1 MVALDPPSKPNRPE
15 LDFIPSGS
23 WSRER
28 RNKTKRHKN
37 HHQTQTSH
45 HCNHHRKPTQ
55 APHEYKKNKQ
65 RPINHWTHRQKPS
78 HPLQK
83 STQTLHPLHKSNQT
97 HQPLHPPHKSMQIST
112 TAGDVELRVGRRL
125 WDRQVRVWELRGR
138 VETDGEKERTN
149 NILYEVRINFF
160 IFYFFQLSAHSHIY
174 NCTLYTYI
182 IIYCSTLFV
191 DSAPL
196 LQMLCIFKWG

>member
-1 MVALDPPSKPNRPE
+1 MVPWIHPQNPTDLSLILYPAAVDPEREETRPRGIKTTIKPRPATTVITIGNRH
-15 LDFIPSGS
+15 
-23 WSRER
+23 
-28 RNKTKRHKN
+28 RHRTN
-37 HHQTQTSH
+37 I
-45 HCNHHRKPTQ
+45 
-55 APHEYKKNKQ
+55 KKNKQ

-182 IIYCSTLFV
+182 IIIVALF
-191 DSAPL
+191 L
-196 LQMLCIFKWG
+196 